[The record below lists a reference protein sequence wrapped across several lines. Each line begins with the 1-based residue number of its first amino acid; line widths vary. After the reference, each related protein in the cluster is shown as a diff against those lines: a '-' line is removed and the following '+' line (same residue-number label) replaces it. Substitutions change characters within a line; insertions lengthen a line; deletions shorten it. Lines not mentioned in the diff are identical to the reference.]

1 MARLVAEGRA
11 LLVRMNPLEVLGALH
26 GPVRVPL
33 ASVTDLDATNDVWSE
48 LRGLR
53 VPGTGIPGLVA
64 LGTWRYSG
72 SKDFVAV
79 YGRSG
84 VVVTLSGSSWSR
96 LLVSSREPRRVC
108 QRINGYR

>member
-1 MARLVAEGRA
+1 LVAEGRD
-11 LLVRMNPLEVLGALH
+11 LVVRMNPLEVLGALH

-33 ASVTDLDATNDVWSE
+33 ASIADLDATDDVWSE

-64 LGTWRYSG
+64 LGTWRYRG

-96 LLVSSREPRRVC
+96 LLVSSRDPRQVC
-108 QRINGYR
+108 QQINTYR